1 MKYEFK
7 NIVARTRPSQAYID
21 QGKVYLEMWIFCTRG
36 TENEVHCLRSLVK
49 HINGNTDRT
58 KNPDGGVCGNCNVAD
73 HG

>member
-21 QGKVYLEMWIFCTRG
+21 HGKVYLEVWIFCTKG
-36 TENEVHCLRSLVK
+36 TESEVHCLRSLAK
-49 HINGNTDRT
+49 HINGNADTT
-58 KNPDGGVCGNCNVAD
+58 KNPDGDVCGNCNIAY